1 MNDGVELADKHPP
14 QRQLGLDIQVLK
26 FSRHWHLSG
35 VYLRCTT
42 CGSGQK
48 ASDANLPFL
57 HENSCLRADLQHYPW
72 HDLACILH
80 WVPSEDVV
88 YI

>member
-1 MNDGVELADKHPP
+1 MNGEFELAVDNPP
-14 QRQLGLDIQVLK
+14 QRQLGLDSQVLK

-35 VYLRCTT
+35 VYLRCMV
-42 CGSGQK
+42 CGNGQK
-48 ASDANLPFL
+48 ASDANLPFI
-57 HENSCLRADLQHYPW
+57 HEDSCRRADPQHYPW
-72 HDLACILH
+72 HDLACILQ

>member
-1 MNDGVELADKHPP
+1 MNDEFELAEKLPP
-14 QRQLGLDIQVLK
+14 PRLTGLDNQVLK
-26 FSRHWHLSG
+26 FSRHWYLSG
-35 VYLRCTT
+35 VYLRCTS

-48 ASDANLPFL
+48 ASEANLPFP
-57 HENSCLRADLQHYPW
+57 HESSCLRADPQHYPW
-72 HDLACILH
+72 HDLARILH